1 MTTTFAMI
9 LLILGCAMVTWIPRI
24 LPFVLVKNMN
34 MPDIV
39 LRWLAY
45 IPVCIL
51 SALVIEG
58 FFKYEQSFVT
68 VNWLNVAAFIPTL
81 FVALLTK
88 SLSKTV
94 IAGVITMAALR
105 YIIGY

>member
-1 MTTTFAMI
+1 MTTWAMV
-9 LLILGCAMVTWIPRI
+9 LLILGCAVVTWIPRV
-24 LPFVLVKNMN
+24 LPFVFVKNIA

-51 SALVIEG
+51 SALVIESLLDAEG
-58 FFKYEQSFVT
+58 SFVT
-68 VNWLNVAAFIPTL
+68 LDWLAVAAFIPTL
-81 FVALLTK
+81 AVAVWTK

-94 IAGVITMAALR
+94 VVGVLTMMVLR
-105 YIIGY
+105 SFLV

>member
-1 MTTTFAMI
+1 MTTSIGMV
-9 LLILGCAMVTWIPRI
+9 LLILGCALVTWIPRI
-24 LPFVLVKNMN
+24 LPFVLVKNLK
-34 MPDIV
+34 MPDIL

-58 FFKYEQSFVT
+58 LFEKKAHIVT
-68 VNWLNVAAFIPTL
+68 VQWIHVMALVPTL
-81 FVALLTK
+81 IVALLTK

-94 IAGVITMAALR
+94 VVGVLTMAIIR
-105 YIIGY
+105 YFFT

>member
-1 MTTTFAMI
+1 MTTSIGMV
-9 LLILGCAMVTWIPRI
+9 LLILGCALVTWIPRI
-24 LPFVLVKNMN
+24 LPFILVKNLK
-34 MPDIV
+34 MPAIL

-58 FFKYEQSFVT
+58 LFEKQAHIVT
-68 VNWLNVAAFIPTL
+68 VQWMNVMALIPTL
-81 FVALLTK
+81 VVALVTK

-94 IAGVITMAALR
+94 VVGVLTMAILR
-105 YIIGY
+105 YFFT

>member
-1 MTTTFAMI
+1 MTTWMMV
-9 LLILGCAMVTWIPRI
+9 LLILGCALVTWVPRI
-24 LPFVLVKNMN
+24 LPFALVKNIT

-51 SALVIEG
+51 SALVIESLLDAEG
-58 FFKYEQSFVT
+58 SFVT
-68 VNWLNVAAFIPTL
+68 LDWLHVVAFIPTL
-81 FVALLTK
+81 LVAVWTK

-94 IAGVITMAALR
+94 VVGVLTMAALR
-105 YIIGY
+105 YFFT

>member
-1 MTTTFAMI
+1 MTTTIAMV
-9 LLILGCAMVTWIPRI
+9 LLIAGCALVTWIPRI
-24 LPFVLVKNMN
+24 LPFVLVKNMK

-58 FFKYEQSFVT
+58 FFHKQQSFVT
-68 VNWLNVAAFIPTL
+68 IDWLNVGAFIPTL
-81 FVALLTK
+81 VVALITK

-94 IAGVITMAALR
+94 VAGVVTMAVMRLLFV
-105 YIIGY
+105 